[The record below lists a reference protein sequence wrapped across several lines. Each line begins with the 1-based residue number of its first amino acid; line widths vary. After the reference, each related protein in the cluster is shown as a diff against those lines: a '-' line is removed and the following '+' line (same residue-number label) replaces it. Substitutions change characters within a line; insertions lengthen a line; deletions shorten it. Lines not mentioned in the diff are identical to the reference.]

1 MCWSPVGNRHKR
13 NRQTNICWCKTGW
26 NKQKRLTPPIT
37 QICIL
42 SRSQYAADLL
52 ATAGHPLCGQM
63 STLADASFIIT
74 AALWKGFKSAR
85 HRKKKKKKIQ
95 SYQDSFHPR
104 LRVVRLSHFSDE
116 THVRFR
122 LRRLSAEPAEVL
134 PGFFCLA
141 PAFSSACTTFPL
153 NVVRCVSRN
162 SRKIS
167 RFFYCHI

>member
-1 MCWSPVGNRHKR
+1 MHPV
-13 NRQTNICWCKTGW
+13 TLSICSGSLGDCGASIMWTDVDT
-26 NKQKRLTPPIT
+26 RR
-37 QICIL
+37 CIIHH
-42 SRSQYAADLL
+42 Y
-52 ATAGHPLCGQM
+52 G
-63 STLADASFIIT
+63 STLERFQECAT
-74 AALWKGFKSAR
+74 Q
-85 HRKKKKKKIQ
+85 KKKKKKIQ

-141 PAFSSACTTFPL
+141 PAFSSACTTSPL